1 MWYVCLHSGLAKI
14 LLICSTVKL
23 RECSLSALLMSDR
36 KTRSVGTL
44 MANWNVDNKADWW
57 RVTLDSAPELR
68 FPPNYYLELH
78 HGQGEAGLLL
88 VKGLVR
94 RAYKHRQPAQI
105 FLDMLI
111 LYGTLLQ
118 IFLTLNSW
126 AKKPI
131 IHEQRSK
138 LIWCLFNHPTFSFIS
153 IFKCLPNLLDL
164 LSVCSKVGAVKSKH
178 CKCLHK

>member
-118 IFLTLNSW
+118 IFWTQNSW
-126 AKKPI
+126 VK
-131 IHEQRSK
+131 
-138 LIWCLFNHPTFSFIS
+138 
-153 IFKCLPNLLDL
+153 NLLSMNRGVSKYDVCFIPHFL
-164 LSVCSKVGAVKSKH
+164 LSVSLSVYRTFWIYFLSAQRLV
-178 CKCLHK
+178 L

>member
-1 MWYVCLHSGLAKI
+1 
-14 LLICSTVKL
+14 
-23 RECSLSALLMSDR
+23 
-36 KTRSVGTL
+36 

-105 FLDMLI
+105 FLDILI

-118 IFLTLNSW
+118 IFWTLNSW
-126 AKKPI
+126 VKK
-131 IHEQRSK
+131 E
-138 LIWCLFNHPTFSFIS
+138 
-153 IFKCLPNLLDL
+153 
-164 LSVCSKVGAVKSKH
+164 
-178 CKCLHK
+178 

>member
-1 MWYVCLHSGLAKI
+1 
-14 LLICSTVKL
+14 
-23 RECSLSALLMSDR
+23 
-36 KTRSVGTL
+36 

-105 FLDMLI
+105 FFRYVDIIWYLTADI
-111 LYGTLLQ
+111 LNTE
-118 IFLTLNSW
+118 FLG
-126 AKKPI
+126 KKGV
-131 IHEQRSK
+131 S
-138 LIWCLFNHPTFSFIS
+138 
-153 IFKCLPNLLDL
+153 
-164 LSVCSKVGAVKSKH
+164 
-178 CKCLHK
+178 